1 VMKYIDTE
9 RQLANIFTK
18 PLDASCFA
26 TLRGG
31 DLAFAI
37 PMTWFDVEL
46 VLYPVYTLSS
56 FHRIAFLH
64 IYLSYLL
71 LHLLY

>member
-1 VMKYIDTE
+1 
-9 RQLANIFTK
+9 
-18 PLDASCFA
+18 
-26 TLRGG
+26 LRGG
-31 DLAFAI
+31 VDLAFAI